1 MEIYHRWGFQI
12 LNKVF
17 EQQWEKDKA
26 QEQVEPTNTNN
37 NITGMKRLIILL
49 SVLCIT
55 LSMDAQSKWQLI
67 PHLGG
72 NVTKLFGHEKS
83 GSDMGNLVDRLGL
96 AVGTDVEYRL
106 SEKWSLS
113 GGLTYCVENYDS
125 NSGYYSGGWGSG
137 SSLRYHDVL
146 TKLNTLRMPLL
157 VGFHAGKYVI
167 LQTGLEPW
175 YVLSFKEDNGG
186 EMSKF
191 SLSVPLAVVLRGEG
205 FQAALAYSVSLDQYL
220 NQGRLNTL
228 TLSIGIPIEL

>member
-1 MEIYHRWGFQI
+1 
-12 LNKVF
+12 
-17 EQQWEKDKA
+17 
-26 QEQVEPTNTNN
+26 
-37 NITGMKRLIILL
+37 MKRLILLL
-49 SVLCIT
+49 SALCIT
-55 LSMDAQSKWQLI
+55 ISMDAQSKWQLI
-67 PHLGG
+67 PHIGG

-83 GSDMGNLVDRLGL
+83 GSDMGKFVDRLGL
-96 AVGTDVEYRL
+96 AAGADVEYRL

-113 GGLTYCVENYDS
+113 GGLTYCVENYDC

-157 VGFHAGKYVI
+157 AGFHAGKYVI

-205 FQAALAYSVSLDQYL
+205 FQATLAYSVSLDQYL

>member
-1 MEIYHRWGFQI
+1 MRRII
-12 LNKVF
+12 VF
-17 EQQWEKDKA
+17 
-26 QEQVEPTNTNN
+26 
-37 NITGMKRLIILL
+37 LSLL
-49 SVLCIT
+49 CVAVG
-55 LSMDAQSKWQLI
+55 MDAQSKWQLI

-83 GSDMGNLVDRLGL
+83 GSDMGKFVERLGL
-96 AVGTDVEYRL
+96 AAGADVEYRL

-113 GGLTYCVENYDS
+113 GGLTYCVENYDC

-186 EMSKF
+186 EISKF
-191 SLSVPLAVVLRGEG
+191 SLSVPLAVTLRGEG
-205 FQAALAYSVSLDQYL
+205 FQATLAYSVSLDLFL

-228 TLSIGIPIEL
+228 SLMIGIPIEL

>member
-1 MEIYHRWGFQI
+1 MR
-12 LNKVF
+12 K
-17 EQQWEKDKA
+17 
-26 QEQVEPTNTNN
+26 
-37 NITGMKRLIILL
+37 IILL
-49 SVLCIT
+49 LSALCIT
-55 LSMDAQSKWQLI
+55 ISMDAQSKWQLI
-67 PHLGG
+67 PHIGG

-83 GSDMGNLVDRLGL
+83 GSDMGKFVDRLGL
-96 AVGTDVEYRL
+96 AAGADVEYRL

-125 NSGYYSGGWGSG
+125 KPGYYSGGWGSG
-137 SSLRYHDVL
+137 IPTHYHDVL
-146 TKLNTLRMPLL
+146 TKLSTLRMPLL
-157 VGFHAGKYVI
+157 AGFHAGKYVI

-186 EMSKF
+186 EMNRF
-191 SLSVPLAVVLRGEG
+191 SLSVPLAVTVRGEG